1 MYLTVAGGWTEFGE
15 WSECQKFGA
24 DEGLVR
30 VRVRSCTNP
39 APKHG
44 GQCEGSPYETQQCI

>member
-1 MYLTVAGGWTEFGE
+1 MCLTVAGGWTEFGE